1 MIGKTNLHYRIT
13 EKLGEGGTGVIY
25 KGEDTKLER
34 RVTLKFLAGH
44 LLSDEEAKAR
54 FLREVNAA
62 AALDRPNICPVH
74 HIGEAEGKTFLS
86 TAFISPI
93 RIN

>member
-1 MIGKTNLHYRIT
+1 MVGQTISHYKIT
-13 EKLGEGGTGVIY
+13 EKLREGGMGVVY
-25 KGEDTKLER
+25 KAEDTKLER

-54 FLREVNAA
+54 FLREAKAA

-74 HIGEAEGKTFLS
+74 QIGEAEGKTFLS
-86 TAFISPI
+86 MAFISPI